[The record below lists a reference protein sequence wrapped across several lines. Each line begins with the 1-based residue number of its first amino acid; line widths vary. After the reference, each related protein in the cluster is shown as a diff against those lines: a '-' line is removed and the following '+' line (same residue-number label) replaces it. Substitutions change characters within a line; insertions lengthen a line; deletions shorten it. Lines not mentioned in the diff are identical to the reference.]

1 MQGVC
6 RSCIVG
12 LAMLAGGWAIASAQG
27 PGTAAPPPPNAPPR
41 RSIEALSELRWLT
54 QQLNLTTEQREKLR
68 PVIVDEGEQLHD
80 LRINE
85 RLSPDQKKAKALEIR
100 EAFRPK
106 IAAELT
112 PEQQEKWKKMQPG
125 TGAKTPE
132 GHKETPPTPP
142 TNAPPK

>member
-1 MQGVC
+1 
-6 RSCIVG
+6 
-12 LAMLAGGWAIASAQG
+12 MLAGGWAIASAQG
-27 PGTAAPPPPNAPPR
+27 PGMAAPPPPNAPPR

-54 QQLNLTTEQREKLR
+54 QQLNLTPEQREKLR

-85 RLSPDQKKAKALEIR
+85 RLSPDQKKAKALKIR

-112 PEQQEKWKKMQPG
+112 PEQQEKWKKMQPE
-125 TGAKTPE
+125 TEPKTPE
-132 GHKETPPTPP
+132 GHKETPPT
-142 TNAPPK
+142 NAPPK

>member
-1 MQGVC
+1 MLRACQ
-6 RSCIVG
+6 SWILG
-12 LAMLAGGWAIASAQG
+12 LAMLAGGWGIASAQG
-27 PGTAAPPPPNAPPR
+27 PGVAAPPPPNAPPR

-54 QQLNLTTEQREKLR
+54 QQLNLTPEQREKLR
-68 PVIVDEGEQLHD
+68 PVVVDEGEQLHE

-85 RLSPDQKKAKALEIR
+85 RLSPDQKRTKALEIR

-125 TGAKTPE
+125 TKPAE
-132 GHKETPPTPP
+132 GHNEAAPA
-142 TNAPPK
+142 NAPPK

>member
-1 MQGVC
+1 MRRIC
-6 RSCIVG
+6 LSCIVG
-12 LAMLAGGWAIASAQG
+12 LAMLAGGWAIANAQG

-54 QQLNLTTEQREKLR
+54 QQLSLTPEQREKLR
-68 PVIVDEGEQLHD
+68 PIVVDEGEQLHD

-106 IAAELT
+106 IASELT

-125 TGAKTPE
+125 TEAKPPE
-132 GHKETPPTPP
+132 GHKETPPT
-142 TNAPPK
+142 NAPPK

>member
-132 GHKETPPTPP
+132 GHKETPPT
-142 TNAPPK
+142 NAPPK